1 MSLQANPLKQFFRQP
16 AIYLRLPSEG
26 RYWPNGSLDMPDN
39 GELPVYPMTAIDEIT
54 YRTPDALFNGQ
65 AVVNVI
71 QSCVPAIKNA
81 WHTPNVDLNAI
92 LIAVRIASYGHGM
105 EVVSTCPSCDHQEDF
120 SVDMRVLLDQMSSPD
135 FTHQLDFGDLEI
147 MFKPVD
153 YGQQN
158 ETSMAQFEQQKIL
171 AMLPDSTLTEDEK
184 VQRLNAALQA
194 ITELTIVVAS
204 RSIAAIKAPGVV
216 VTDTEHIEEFLRNCD
231 RKVYNA
237 VRDHVVEL
245 NQATQ
250 LKNLAVECV
259 ECHHKYEQPMNLDM
273 ASFFDS
279 AS

>member
-1 MSLQANPLKQFFRQP
+1 MSQTHNPLKQFFRQP
-16 AIYLRLPSEG
+16 SIYLKLPG
-26 RYWPNGSLDMPDN
+26 DGKYWPAGSLEMPIN

-65 AVVNVI
+65 AVINVV
-71 QSCVPAIKNA
+71 QSCVPAVKNA
-81 WHTPNVDLNAI
+81 WHIPNVDLNAL
-92 LIAVRIASYGHGM
+92 LIAIRIASYGHEM
-105 EVVSTCPSCDHQEDF
+105 EVASTCPSCDHQQDYV
-120 SVDMRVLLDQMSSPD
+120 VDMRSMLDQVHCPD
-135 FTHQLDFGDLEI
+135 YEKTMPFGDLEI

-153 YGQQN
+153 YKQQN

-171 AMLPDSTLTEDEK
+171 AMLPQSSLSDDEK
-184 VQRLNAALQA
+184 MSRLNAALKE
-194 ITELTIVVAS
+194 ITELTIVVIS
-204 RSIAAIKAPGVV
+204 RSIAAIKAPGTV
-216 VTDTEHIEEFLRNCD
+216 VTDPEHIEEFLRNCD
-231 RKVYNA
+231 RNVYNQ

-250 LKNLAVECV
+250 LDSMNVDCV